1 MAAVSIT
8 VYGNVQGVF
17 FRKFTQQIARSL
29 NIKGFVKNN
38 ADGSVYLEASG
49 EEGQIQKLV
58 DWCGKGPIASRV
70 DKTEVN
76 NISPGKYS
84 GFEIRR

>member
-1 MAAVSIT
+1 MVAVSIT
-8 VYGNVQGVF
+8 VYGKVQGVF
-17 FRKFTQQIARSL
+17 FRKFTQQIAHSL
-29 NIKGFVKNN
+29 DIKGFVKNN
-38 ADGSVYLEASG
+38 TDGSVYIEASG
-49 EEGQIQKLV
+49 EDEQVQKLI
-58 DWCGKGPIASRV
+58 DWCAKGPAASRV